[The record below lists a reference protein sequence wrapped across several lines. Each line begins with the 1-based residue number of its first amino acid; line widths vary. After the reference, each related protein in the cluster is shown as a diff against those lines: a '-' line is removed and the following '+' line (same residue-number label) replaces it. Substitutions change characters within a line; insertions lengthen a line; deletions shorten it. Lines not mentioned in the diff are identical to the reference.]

1 MITPRSFVNSLSLS
15 RIGIALLFVLC
26 FQRNATLF
34 YISLALCVIALA
46 TDVLDGYFARKLQI
60 ASVRGRHWDSLGDK
74 AFYIA
79 TIIAFNGQGFLGP
92 LVSWALI
99 VREVA
104 LYITRILFIEKLSKI
119 DRIWPLTKCHGYLM
133 YLTIVLGLFRM
144 YAELN
149 GLSVTI
155 YPYMQVSAYAA
166 LAFGVGSMVQFLKLR

>member
-1 MITPRSFVNSLSLS
+1 MGS
-15 RIGIALLFVLC
+15 ALCVAVC
-26 FQRNATLF
+26 YKRNAACF
-34 YISLALCVIALA
+34 YISLALCVIALV
-46 TDVLDGYFARKLQI
+46 TDVLDGYFARKLKI

-104 LYITRILFIEKLSKI
+104 IYITRILFIEKLSKI
-119 DRIWPLTKCHGYLM
+119 DQIWPLTKCHGYLM
-133 YLTIVLGLFRM
+133 YLTIILGLFQM

-149 GLSVTI
+149 GLSIKI
-155 YPYMQVSAYAA
+155 YPYIQASAYAA
-166 LAFGVGSMVQFLKLR
+166 LAFGVGSMIQFLKLE